1 MKYTRILAA
10 LGVLCLL
17 AAPVLS
23 TQMDNGLAKNAD
35 TGNNCKINCNGNG
48 PCAGAGSPQNCN
60 ENGCQ
65 NECQNGNACKLGPQ
79 DGTGSQNGI
88 GQNGTQQ
95 GARDGSGPKRDGSC
109 GNCKR

>member
-23 TQMDNGLAKNAD
+23 AQMDNGLAKNAD
-35 TGNNCKINCNGNG
+35 TGNNCKINCNGN
-48 PCAGAGSPQNCN
+48 
-60 ENGCQ
+60 
-65 NECQNGNACKLGPQ
+65 ACKLGPQ
-79 DGTGSQNGI
+79 DGTGNQNGI
-88 GQNGTQQ
+88 GQNANQK